1 MLKTG
6 VIEFPT
12 GRCIL
17 VEPRASRYESMDNL
31 PNLPVLPETLLAM
44 ELQLQ
49 SSSVDLSEFAETVL
63 SDLGATLQVLR
74 MAGCEYGTDDERPMR
89 IEDFICDFG
98 PAACFEAVAKGAV
111 VRGFQRRVVVEI
123 WSHAREIAR
132 NAKHLAE
139 MIPYAISP
147 DRAYMA
153 GMLHAIGSLPAVLE
167 WGWSEAS
174 HDRASTGLK
183 LAERWAF
190 PSYLRDFFCEMMMP
204 GYNPQWSEIIAEAHR
219 LAGRHMDPCA
229 ECNAAVRPSA

>member
-12 GRCIL
+12 GRCIM
-17 VEPRASRYESMDNL
+17 VEPRASHQESVDNL

-49 SSSVDLSEFAETVL
+49 SSSVDLREFSETVL

-74 MAGCEYGTDDERPMR
+74 MAGREYGADDERPMR

-111 VRGFQRRVVVEI
+111 ARGFQRRVVVEI
-123 WSHAREIAR
+123 WTHAREIAS

-139 MIPYAISP
+139 AIPWAISP
-147 DRAYMA
+147 DKAYMA
-153 GMLHAIGSLPAVLE
+153 GMLHAIGSLPAVLG

-174 HDRASTGLK
+174 HDRALTGLK

-190 PSYLRDFFCEMMMP
+190 PGYLRDFFCEMLMP
-204 GYNPQWSEIIAEAHR
+204 GYNPQWSEIMAEAHR
-219 LAGRHMDPCA
+219 LAGTHTDPCA
-229 ECNAAVRPSA
+229 VCETAIRPSA

>member
-1 MLKTG
+1 
-6 VIEFPT
+6 
-12 GRCIL
+12 
-17 VEPRASRYESMDNL
+17 
-31 PNLPVLPETLLAM
+31 
-44 ELQLQ
+44 
-49 SSSVDLSEFAETVL
+49 
-63 SDLGATLQVLR
+63 
-74 MAGCEYGTDDERPMR
+74 
-89 IEDFICDFG
+89 
-98 PAACFEAVAKGAV
+98 
-111 VRGFQRRVVVEI
+111 
-123 WSHAREIAR
+123 
-132 NAKHLAE
+132 